1 MHDETLD
8 FLGVPGE
15 VFVESDASK
24 DPDADDHH
32 DDPEVE
38 EVQDGVR
45 PIKVVNDPN
54 WDQGC

>member
-38 EVQDGVR
+38 EVQNRFRSV
-45 PIKVVNDPN
+45 KVLDDPS
-54 WDQGC
+54 